1 MSTINYEKTISKIR
15 EEVLAIQSP
24 RRKIYT
30 DSVTKEMISK
40 ILYYDSKKQNSK
52 KKKGKSEKL
61 ELPIVRL
68 KVLFRIKQL
77 RGFDGGES
85 GKEDFFTRIGF
96 PIFDKMTDK
105 EICDRIIDWF
115 KDAKKDIENSSTCN
129 LELIEREHLK
139 DNRCNMITK
148 DIIKKRIQVPE
159 NTTLPELICLNEE
172 YGDSK

>member
-15 EEVLAIQSP
+15 DEVLAIQSP

-30 DSVTKEMISK
+30 DSVTKDMISK
-40 ILYYDSKKQNSK
+40 ILYYDSK

-115 KDAKKDIENSSTCN
+115 KDAKKDIENGSTCN
-129 LELIEREHLK
+129 LELIKREHLK
-139 DNRCNMITK
+139 DNRRDMITE
-148 DIIKKRIQVPE
+148 DIIKRRIQVPE
-159 NTTLPELICLNEE
+159 NTTLPELICLKEE

>member
-1 MSTINYEKTISKIR
+1 MSTINYEEYISEIRKEVRKIP
-15 EEVLAIQSP
+15 L

-30 DSVTKEMISK
+30 DSVTKEMISE
-40 ILYYDSKKQNSK
+40 ILYYDSKKKN
-52 KKKGKSEKL
+52 GKSEKL

-68 KVLFRIKQL
+68 KVLFRIKKFL
-77 RGFDGGES
+77 SHDSGES
-85 GKEDFFTRIGF
+85 DKKDFFTRIGF
-96 PIFDKMTDK
+96 PIFGKMTDK

-159 NTTLPELICLNEE
+159 NTTLPELICLKEE

>member
-1 MSTINYEKTISKIR
+1 
-15 EEVLAIQSP
+15 
-24 RRKIYT
+24 
-30 DSVTKEMISK
+30 MISK
-40 ILYYDSKKQNSK
+40 ILYYDSKKQ
-52 KKKGKSEKL
+52 KGKSEKL

-115 KDAKKDIENSSTCN
+115 KDAKKDIENGSTCN
-129 LELIEREHLK
+129 LELIKREHLK
-139 DNRCNMITK
+139 DNRRDMITE
-148 DIIKKRIQVPE
+148 DIIKERRQVPE
-159 NTTLPELICLNEE
+159 NTTLPELICLIKE